1 MGNTQRTVL
10 ITAGPTREFFDP
22 VRYISNPSSG
32 KMGYALAQAA
42 AARNWRVLLVSGP
55 VALEA
60 PAGCEVTR
68 VVTGA
73 EMLEVCRRC
82 FPQCDLLI
90 KTAAVCDFRPAHYLA
105 EKFKKT
111 GESLTVEF
119 EPVADILKTLSATR
133 RPGQRLVGFAAETT
147 DIEAYALRKLA
158 EKRLDYIVANRVGVP
173 GGGFESDHNAVCV
186 FGADGS
192 RKTFGPALKT
202 ELAGELF
209 DYLTRD
215 HGD

>member
-42 AARNWRVLLVSGP
+42 LARGWRVRLVSGP

-60 PAGCEVTR
+60 PAGCEIAR

-73 EMLEVCRRC
+73 EMLSACRQW
-82 FPQCDLLI
+82 FPACDLLI
-90 KTAAVCDFRPAHYLA
+90 KTAAVCDFRPKQFLK

-111 GESLTVEF
+111 GRGMTVEF
-119 EPVADILKTLSATR
+119 EPVTDILKTLSAER
-133 RPGQRLVGFAAETT
+133 APGQRLVGFAAETT
-147 DIEAYALRKLA
+147 DVESYALRKLT
-158 EKRLDYIVANRVGVP
+158 EKRLDFIVANRVGVA
-173 GGGFESDHNAVCV
+173 GSGFEADHNAVCV
-186 FGADGS
+186 YGAD
-192 RKTFGPALKT
+192 KTRREFGPALKRD
-202 ELAGELF
+202 LARELF

-215 HGD
+215 YGV